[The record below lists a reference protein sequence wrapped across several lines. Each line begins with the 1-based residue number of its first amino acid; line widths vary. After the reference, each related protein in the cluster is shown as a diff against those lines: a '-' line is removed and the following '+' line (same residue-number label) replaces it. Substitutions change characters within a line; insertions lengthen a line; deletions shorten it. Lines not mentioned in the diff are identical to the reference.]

1 MGGFVSVEKDFKKHA
16 NRVSHKQIRQVNV
29 AADPDGT
36 RAKESER
43 KNVSRQ
49 KQVAADP
56 EGVRAKHR
64 EEENVSRQKRF
75 AADPDGVRKYGREKE
90 NVSRQKKFAADP
102 EGTRAKE
109 RERKQH
115 SLVQQEQ
122 MDPVGFTNK
131 KWNAAKQNFLKEIRF
146 GPFFVC
152 ECCNTQHFFHNV
164 VKKTPVLIRQIRSSA
179 KDASIR
185 EYNSKLEQVI

>member
-1 MGGFVSVEKDFKKHA
+1 MSLH
-16 NRVSHKQIRQVNV
+16 
-29 AADPDGT
+29 
-36 RAKESER
+36 
-43 KNVSRQ
+43 

-64 EEENVSRQKRF
+64 EVENASRQKR
-75 AADPDGVRKYGREKE
+75 
-90 NVSRQKKFAADP
+90 FAADP

-109 RERKQH
+109 RERKQN

-122 MDPVGFTNK
+122 GDPVGFANK
-131 KWNAAKQNFLKEIRF
+131 KWNAAKQNFLKEILF

-152 ECCNTQHFFHNV
+152 ECCNMQHFFHNV
-164 VKKTPVLIRQIRSSA
+164 VKKTPALIQQIHSSA

-185 EYNSKLEQVI
+185 EYNSKIEQVLFDMKIYSIIVRHVQDPVRSCKIL